1 MAEHTA
7 LEATEDV
14 MITLSFTRSRRAPFL
29 ARLATLTAAMLV
41 FAMGSVASAQQS
53 FKTAEEAADAL
64 VTAARSGD
72 RKGLLTVLGRGGADI
87 VSSGDPVDDAATRER
102 FVAAYDAKHQIAMEG
117 DNKAVMVIGQEDF
130 PFPVPLVR
138 KDGAWRFDTAA
149 GREEILLRRIGR
161 NELAAI
167 QAALAFVDAQHEY
180 AEKGI
185 GGPGVHARRIVS
197 QPGQKDGLYWPAQSG
212 EDESPLGEL
221 AAAAAASGYRGG
233 QRRRPYHGYF
243 YKILTRQGPNAPGG
257 TLDYVV
263 RGKMIGGFALVAHP
277 AEYGVS
283 GIMTF
288 IVNHEG
294 IVYQKDLGRDTG
306 RIAIRMT
313 AFDPDKTWQRVTDA
327 GQPQAGAPGAGK

>member
-1 MAEHTA
+1 
-7 LEATEDV
+7 
-14 MITLSFTRSRRAPFL
+14 MISSLSFTRSHRA
-29 ARLATLTAAMLV
+29 ASRTRLASLAAVLV
-41 FAMGSVASAQQS
+41 LAMTSMASAQQS
-53 FKTAEEAADAL
+53 FKSAEEAAAAL
-64 VTAARSGD
+64 ASAARSGD
-72 RKGLLTVLGRGGADI
+72 RRGLLTVLGRGGADI
-87 VSSGDPVDDAATRER
+87 VSSGDPVDDAATRQR

-117 DNKAVMVIGQEDF
+117 DSKAVMVIGPDDF
-130 PFPVPLVR
+130 PFPIPLVR

-149 GREEILLRRIGR
+149 GREEILMRRIGR

-185 GGPGVHARRIVS
+185 GGPGVHAQRIVS
-197 QPGQKDGLYWPAQSG
+197 QAGRKDGLYWPAQSG

-221 AAAAAASGYRGG
+221 AAAAAASGYRAG
-233 QRRRPYHGYF
+233 QGRRPYHGYF

-257 TLDYVV
+257 ALDYVV

-288 IVNHEG
+288 IVNHQG
-294 IVYQKDLGRDTG
+294 IVYQKDLGPDTG
-306 RIAIRMT
+306 RIAIAMT
-313 AFDPDKTWQRVTDA
+313 RFDPDRTWQRVPETA
-327 GQPQAGAPGAGK
+327 LPQAGAQGTNR